1 MGITATNVSHAVSN
15 HYAYKDIYEQYVVNA
30 SFLWV
35 LRSVVLEQPHY
46 YPDDMRQLEQR
57 IEAQLDGLM
66 TSVDLGWQVCE
77 EALELQEPGEVFTA
91 MVVALRSQDSAKI
104 QTAVEAGLGVK
115 PALPG
120 LVSAMG
126 WLSENIADTWTQRFL
141 RSKEIKYKY
150 LGIASC
156 SIRRQDLGDI
166 LTNILQREDC
176 RQDEML
182 YARALRLAGELRRHD
197 CLPLL
202 NNVLNAESDAV
213 RFWANWSATLLGS
226 QTNAQV
232 IKSFVMQS
240 GPYQALAIQLAFRVL
255 SVEKAREWISALAKD
270 EAQIRAAIKATGVLG
285 DPHAVNWLIGK
296 MRELSVAK
304 LAAEAFSFITG
315 INLEEYQLAVEET
328 EGSPAI
334 PNDDPTDG
342 NVELDEDENLPYPDV
357 GKVAAFWRKSSQNFT
372 PGQRYFMG
380 KPVSPEVLK
389 HTLAH
394 GSQRQ
399 RHSAALELA
408 LSDSHAPLF
417 NTRAR
422 VVNL

>member
-1 MGITATNVSHAVSN
+1 MTATNVSHAVSN
-15 HYAYKDIYEQYVVNA
+15 HHAYKDIYEQYVVNA

-35 LRSVVLEQPHY
+35 LRSIVLEQPHY

-57 IEAQLDGLM
+57 IDAQLDGLM
-66 TSVDLGWQVCE
+66 TSTDLGWQLCE

-91 MVVALRSQDSAKI
+91 MVVAMRSGDTGKI
-104 QTAVEAGLGVK
+104 QTVVEAGLGVES
-115 PALPG
+115 ALPG

-126 WLSENIADTWTQRFL
+126 WLPATIADTWVQRFL
-141 RSKEIKYKY
+141 RSKEIKHKY

-156 SIRRQDLGDI
+156 SIRRQTPGDL
-166 LTNILQREDC
+166 LTHILQREDC
-176 RQDEML
+176 RQDDML
-182 YARALRLAGELRRHD
+182 YARALRLTGELRRQD
-197 CLPLL
+197 CLPLVNKEL
-202 NNVLNAESDAV
+202 DAEIDAI

-255 SVEKAREWISALAKD
+255 PVEKARQWISALAKD
-270 EAQIRAAIKATGVLG
+270 EAQIRASIKATGVLG

-296 MRELSVAK
+296 MQESTIAK

-315 INLEEYQLAVEET
+315 INLEEHQLAVEEP
-328 EGSPAI
+328 EDSPAI
-334 PNDDPTDG
+334 PNDDPADG
-342 NVELDEDENLPYPDV
+342 NVDLDEDENLPYPDV
-357 GKVAAFWRKSSQNFT
+357 EKVAAFWRKSSQNFT
-372 PGQRYFMG
+372 PGQRYLMG
-380 KPVSPEVLK
+380 KPVSSEVLK
-389 HTLAH
+389 HTLVH

-399 RHSAALELA
+399 RHAAAMELI
-408 LSDSHAPLF
+408 LSDSHAPLV

-422 VVNL
+422 VV